1 MIIQRIINISPE
13 TIKKIELIK
22 IYIFFIISIIISFL
36 SIFYNT
42 QYGLKICI
50 NIFITYVSIDIF
62 FCKKDSILHHIFGYL
77 LCKYIFEN
85 NVDMTENNYI
95 YKTILHTEISSIFL
109 SIKLLIDWYN
119 TDIEKSKYNK
129 LIKIIK
135 IYYHINDLIFLYL
148 FYKLRIY
155 DYFYNIIQ
163 NENTYIE
170 IYNNINNSIIKNIKI
185 YISIY
190 GLFIINIYWFSLI
203 FKKLYK
209 TIIVINFPKIN
220 TELCAEYILSYSFYI
235 NLFIVLKYYTENYH
249 EYLLFDLVG
258 VFLLSN
264 ISGIYHYEKYDYLIK
279 NNTNIFDITSTKLL
293 LPFIYDKYAIQL
305 RSLFALISLLLMKNI
320 YNFYIHIIYHL
331 ISFFYFNTTIIELLL
346 ENKKIIYDNSEE
358 SKKIIKQ
365 FDLLSSIPC
374 LLDLIYIIYYSNTIK
389 QKTNLLLI
397 TILLGITLFVKPF
410 YSLNHVLLH
419 VLIIFQT
426 LFLVNCILDM

>member
-1 MIIQRIINISPE
+1 MIIQKIINISPE

-42 QYGLKICI
+42 QYALKICL
-50 NIFITYVSIDIF
+50 NIFITYISIDIF
-62 FCKKDSILHHIFGYL
+62 FSTKDSILHHIFGYL
-77 LCKYIFEN
+77 LCKYILEN
-85 NVDMTENNYI
+85 NIDMTENNYI

-109 SIKLLIDWYN
+109 SIKLLIEWYN
-119 TDIEKSKYNK
+119 TDIEKSKY
-129 LIKIIK
+129 IK

-163 NENTYIE
+163 NENFYRVV
-170 IYNNINNSIIKNIKI
+170 YDNISDSIIKNINIYISI

-190 GLFIINIYWFSLI
+190 GLFILNIYWFLLI
-203 FKKLYK
+203 CKKIYK
-209 TIIVINFPKIN
+209 TIIIKNFPKIN
-220 TELCAEYILSYSFYI
+220 TEIFAEYILSYSFYI
-235 NLFIVLKYYTENYH
+235 NLFIVFKYYTENYNK
-249 EYLLFDLVG
+249 YLLFDLVG

-264 ISGIYHYEKYDYLIK
+264 ISGLYHYEKYDYLIK
-279 NNTNIFDITSTKLL
+279 NNNKTFDITSIKLL

-331 ISFFYFNTTIIELLL
+331 ISLFIFNTTIIELLL

-358 SKKIIKQ
+358 SKKIIRK

-374 LLDLIYIIYYSNTIK
+374 LLDIIYIIYYSNTII

-426 LFLVNCILDM
+426 LCIVNCVLDM